1 MEKMI
6 NDTTNEGRYMLT
18 LNITKS
24 LKLSQS

>member
-6 NDTTNEGRYMLT
+6 NDTTNEGRYMLA